1 MSADGLGRPR
11 AGKAP
16 LGLALV
22 AALVLAACRPEAEPM
37 MLGARPV
44 RTVVAERNEAGTP
57 ITLTGRIEAEDEV
70 SLAFRISG
78 RILESDLKLGDNVQ
92 AGQLIARLES
102 QNELNTLRTAKAHL
116 AAAQGQLTQARNHFE
131 RQDTLLRQGWTTR
144 ANHGQAG
151 SARSAGNTGRVQEGL
166 CNAAEAVAA
175 MATGIS
181 MPCITRKNVRIGE

>member
-70 SLAFRISG
+70 SLTFRISG
-78 RILESDLKLGDNVQ
+78 QILESDLELGDNVQ
-92 AGQLIARLES
+92 AGSSSPASNRKTS
-102 QNELNTLRTAKAHL
+102 STPCGTAKAHL
-116 AAAQGQLTQARNHFE
+116 AAAQGQLTQARAIHF
-131 RQDTLLRQGWTTR
+131 
-144 ANHGQAG
+144 N
-151 SARSAGNTGRVQEGL
+151 ARTHCCGRVD
-166 CNAAEAVAA
+166 NA
-175 MATGIS
+175 
-181 MPCITRKNVRIGE
+181 RKPWSSRLSAKRWQYRSCAGGSLQRGRGGCGNGTAFQCRV